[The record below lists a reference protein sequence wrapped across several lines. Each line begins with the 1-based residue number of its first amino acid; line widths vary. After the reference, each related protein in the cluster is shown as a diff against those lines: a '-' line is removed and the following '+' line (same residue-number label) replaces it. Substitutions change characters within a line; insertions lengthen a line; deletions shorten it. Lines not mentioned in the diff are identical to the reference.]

1 MSFDISGKISFDEY
15 AINYPAD
22 VIREYIEI
30 FKTQT
35 QGKVLLGINNYEDEL
50 NEEGMPLLAS
60 SFRALAALTQTV
72 NVQDK
77 LGEIN
82 GENFRYEVF
91 FYSDELS
98 QYKYR
103 LMFIEHGIGGYPA
116 KIYIANE
123 IVRSINDE
131 MHNSNIQI
139 ITGDEELKMLLDCI
153 LSCRFTIQIIQE
165 IVNALNRKKYLEAKE
180 IDENKNDE

>member
-1 MSFDISGKISFDEY
+1 MGFDISGKINFDECEV
-15 AINYPAD
+15 NYPAD
-22 VIREYIEI
+22 VVREYIEI

-35 QGKVLLGINNYEDEL
+35 QGKVLLGINEYEDEL

-72 NVQDK
+72 SVQDK
-77 LGEIN
+77 LGELN

-91 FYSDELS
+91 FYSEDLS

-103 LMFIEHGIGGYPA
+103 LMFIEH
-116 KIYIANE
+116 
-123 IVRSINDE
+123 E
-131 MHNSNIQI
+131 MHNNNIQI
-139 ITGDEELKMLLDCI
+139 ITGDEELKTLLDCI

-180 IDENKNDE
+180 IDDKKNDE

>member
-1 MSFDISGKISFDEY
+1 MGFDISGKINFDECEV
-15 AINYPAD
+15 NYPAD
-22 VIREYIEI
+22 VVREYIEI

-35 QGKVLLGINNYEDEL
+35 QGKVLLGINEYEDEL

-72 NVQDK
+72 SVQDK
-77 LGEIN
+77 LGELN
-82 GENFRYEVF
+82 GEKFRYEVF
-91 FYSDELS
+91 FYSEELS

-131 MHNSNIQI
+131 MHNNNIQI
-139 ITGDEELKMLLDCI
+139 ITGDEELKTLLDCI
-153 LSCRFTIQIIQE
+153 FSCRFTIQIIQE

-180 IDENKNDE
+180 IDDKKNDE